1 MKRTEEEKTQ
11 PTAKEKR
18 IKRDAQRGYWASKTE
33 FVLTLI
39 GYAIGI
45 GNVWRFPYLCY
56 RSGGGKSP
64 TNPQM
69 DICLR
74 QWAYGIMC
82 SKFVYPYPFLIYVKG
97 LYWQSD

>member
-1 MKRTEEEKTQ
+1 MKRTEAEKTQ

-56 RSGGGKSP
+56 RSGGGKFP
-64 TNPQM
+64 ANTQM
-69 DICLR
+69 HTSMAI
-74 QWAYGIMC
+74 
-82 SKFVYPYPFLIYVKG
+82 
-97 LYWQSD
+97 